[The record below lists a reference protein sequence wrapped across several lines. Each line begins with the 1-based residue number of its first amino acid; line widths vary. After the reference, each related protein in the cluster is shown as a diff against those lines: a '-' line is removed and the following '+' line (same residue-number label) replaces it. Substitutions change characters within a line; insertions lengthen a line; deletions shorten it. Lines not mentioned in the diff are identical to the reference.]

1 MILPADSAERFAAVR
16 DLLSEYA
23 ASLGFDLSFQGFED
37 ELRSLPGDYAPPRGA
52 LLLAVIAGKPQGC
65 VALRSLD
72 ESACEMKR
80 LYVRPEARG
89 SGLGRRLAEAA
100 IAEARRFGYRHM
112 RLDTVPGMERAQRLY
127 AELGFK
133 PIAAYRA
140 NPVPGAAFLEL
151 EIRVE

>member
-1 MILPADSAERFAAVR
+1 VIVPVDSGERLAAVR
-16 DLLSEYA
+16 DLLAEYA

-52 LLLAVIAGKPQGC
+52 LLLAVVAGKAQGC
-65 VALRSLD
+65 VALRPL
-72 ESACEMKR
+72 EENVCEMKR
-80 LYVRPEARG
+80 LYVRPAARG
-89 SGLGRRLAEAA
+89 LGLGLRLAEAV
-100 IAEARRFGYRHM
+100 IAEARRLRYRHM

-140 NPVPGAAFLEL
+140 NPVAGAAFLEL
-151 EIRVE
+151 EIGAE